1 MGGSCPS
8 PFPLFLFLPAGSRA
22 YSLVRYSYLAAPAP
36 RALPSGVVKTLAYL
50 IGSTIGGAIGWW
62 IGAKFG
68 TMSAYM
74 LSTLLGGVGMYY
86 AHKWSKEHLG

>member
-1 MGGSCPS
+1 MGGSRSFSLHPS
-8 PFPLFLFLPAGSRA
+8 PSPPLSFPRILAC
-22 YSLVRYSYLAAPAP
+22 SLLAVIA
-36 RALPSGVVKTLAYL
+36 SGIVKTLAYL
-50 IGSTIGGAIGWW
+50 FGSTVGGAIGWW

-74 LSTLLGGVGMYY
+74 LSTILGGVGMYY

>member
-1 MGGSCPS
+1 M
-8 PFPLFLFLPAGSRA
+8 
-22 YSLVRYSYLAAPAP
+22 
-36 RALPSGVVKTLAYL
+36 VKTLAYL
-50 IGSTIGGAIGWW
+50 VGSTIGGAVGWW